1 MTRVIEEMI
10 DREEDHCFV
19 VGEKGELTGIIST
32 IDLARLLLSYY
43 TVD

>member
-1 MTRVIEEMI
+1 
-10 DREEDHCFV
+10 
-19 VGEKGELTGIIST
+19 VGERGELTGIIST